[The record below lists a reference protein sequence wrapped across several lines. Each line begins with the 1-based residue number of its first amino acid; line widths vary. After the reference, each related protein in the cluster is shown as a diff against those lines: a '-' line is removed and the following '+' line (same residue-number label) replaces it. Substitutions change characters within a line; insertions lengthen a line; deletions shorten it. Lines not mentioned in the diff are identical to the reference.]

1 MKRVWARIGMSFDVP
16 EEKYK
21 KLVELAVQADEE
33 GIGKLLLSCHHYPDG
48 ESYLPEDVN
57 DNPSDPNFDVLSFP
71 YAPVSERDPYK
82 ADILKKHLEK
92 MRNDEYY
99 MAQVTGSAGKN
110 INLTEAA
117 LALLINH
124 FE

>member
-1 MKRVWARIGMSFDVP
+1 MKKVWARVGMSFDVP

-21 KLVELAVQADEE
+21 ELVKLANQGDEE

-48 ESYLPEDVN
+48 ESYLPEDVD
-57 DNPSDPNFDVLSFP
+57 DNPSNPNCDVLSFA
-71 YAPVSERDPYK
+71 YASLPERDPYK

-92 MRNDEYY
+92 MQKDEYY
-99 MAQVTGSAGKN
+99 LPQVNGSAGKN